1 MNYEKH
7 YYLLIERAKTRT
19 VEGYTENHHILPKC
33 VGGTDDKTNLVLLT
47 PEEHFLAH
55 QLLVKIYPKE
65 SKLVYA
71 ALMMC
76 ISSKFH
82 GRRNN
87 KFYGWMKKSYLSIC
101 KQRVGDKNGS
111 YGTRWVTNGVKPL
124 KIKNSEPLLDGYVEG
139 RSIKVYTKCCVCGNE
154 TGSTKAQYCDNHR
167 GRRADTDPT
176 EVLAMYESGVPLQEI
191 LTKYGWKKEQNVTTY
206 LSKNFPNR
214 KKFLPKERTV
224 SR

>member
-7 YYLLIERAKTRT
+7 YSVLIERAKNRIID
-19 VEGYTENHHILPKC
+19 EYTENHHILPKC
-33 VGGTDDKTNLVLLT
+33 VGGTDDKSNIVALT

-76 ISSKFH
+76 SSSKFH

-87 KFYGWMKKSYLSIC
+87 KFYGWIKRRYQSIC

-111 YGTRWVTNGVKPL
+111 YGTRWVTDGNTPI
-124 KIKNSEPLLDGYVEG
+124 KIKKNDPLPVGYVEG
-139 RSIKVYTKCCVCGNE
+139 RIIKVYTKCCVCGSE
-154 TGSTKAQYCDNHR
+154 TASTKAQYCRKHR
-167 GRRADTDPT
+167 ARRPNTDPV
-176 EVLAMYESGVPLQEI
+176 EVLSMYESGVPLQEI

-206 LSKNFPNR
+206 LRKHFPNR
-214 KKFLPKERTV
+214 RKFLPKERTV

>member
-7 YYLLIERAKTRT
+7 YSLLIERAKTRT
-19 VEGYTENHHILPKC
+19 IEEYTEKHHIVPKC
-33 VGGTDDKTNLVLLT
+33 VGGNDEKENLVALT

-55 QLLVKIYPKE
+55 QLLVKIYPNE
-65 SKLVYA
+65 SKLIYA

-76 ISSKFH
+76 SSSKFH

-87 KFYGWMKKSYLSIC
+87 KLYGWIKRSYQSIC
-101 KQRVGDKNGS
+101 KQRIGDKNGS
-111 YGTRWVTNGVKPL
+111 YGTRWITDGVKPM
-124 KIKNSEPLLDGYVEG
+124 KIKNNDPLPDGYVEG
-139 RSIKVYTKCCVCGNE
+139 RSIKVYTNCCICGSE
-154 TGSTKAQYCDNHR
+154 TGSTKAQYCNNHR
-167 GRRADTDPT
+167 GRRANTDPT

-206 LSKNFPNR
+206 LRNNFPNR
-214 KKFLPKERTV
+214 KKFLPNERTI